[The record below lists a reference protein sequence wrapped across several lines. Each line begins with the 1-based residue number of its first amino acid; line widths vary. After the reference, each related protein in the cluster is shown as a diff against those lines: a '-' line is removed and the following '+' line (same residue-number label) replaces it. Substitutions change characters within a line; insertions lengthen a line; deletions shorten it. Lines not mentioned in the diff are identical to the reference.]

1 MMLICSKI
9 TPAAGKEGAGGKEG
23 SRRRGEL
30 KAACLPAC
38 LPESASPCYRTTAKS
53 TATLWLGWASP
64 ASRQRPA
71 STHPPGVWKEARNA
85 TWRLRMRIA
94 SLTNRLG
101 KPSAKRLHGWAGAWE
116 RWKLRLAACREGLA
130 RRWHWRAGPAAAAR
144 CSLLAAAASA
154 PPASRWSAQ
163 APPLPFPHAL
173 PVDLRQQLTPD
184 WIPVHRPDPHTSPLR
199 AVFPHSLPVYL
210 CQLHCALAALHNA
223 PRQLLAV
230 GVVEEQAVALQVFRH
245 LRQRGGRA
253 GRGGGGG
260 ERRHAAG
267 GRRERE
273 VARVAGAEEALDGC
287 CPMQSLLERASKG
300 QNLHY
305 EGKQQGLQTQLARP
319 AAAAAAA
326 GARRPCALPRTACM
340 STLGAVIR

>member
-101 KPSAKRLHGWAGAWE
+101 KPSAKRLHGGGGRERGSAGSSGWRPVGRAWQGAGTGA
-116 RWKLRLAACREGLA
+116 RVLPLLPDVAC
-130 RRWHWRAGPAAAAR
+130 WQQPQV
-144 CSLLAAAASA
+144 LLL
-154 PPASRWSAQ
+154 PPA
-163 APPLPFPHAL
+163 
-173 PVDLRQQLTPD
+173 
-184 WIPVHRPDPHTSPLR
+184 
-199 AVFPHSLPVYL
+199 
-210 CQLHCALAALHNA
+210 
-223 PRQLLAV
+223 
-230 GVVEEQAVALQVFRH
+230 G
-245 LRQRGGRA
+245 
-253 GRGGGGG
+253 
-260 ERRHAAG
+260 
-267 GRRERE
+267 
-273 VARVAGAEEALDGC
+273 
-287 CPMQSLLERASKG
+287 
-300 QNLHY
+300 
-305 EGKQQGLQTQLARP
+305 
-319 AAAAAAA
+319 
-326 GARRPCALPRTACM
+326 LPRPHPCPSHTHFRLTSA
-340 STLGAVIR
+340 SS